1 MASVGSIVYGSDYNA
16 VQIKVR
22 QVLGDGYPYGPMTNA
37 IGTTNAR
44 YGWGQTMASSLVN
57 PSDLVD
63 DQQWLNLVTDVDKAY
78 RHQTNAGISVSLQS
92 NISYIDLNT
101 LDGYADNILA
111 NKNAVNAAQRTQ
123 DPVPSTGRVTVGAVW
138 GQGNSYVTSF
148 AHVYF
153 KSNAEMQYFFNQG
166 SLISIQGIGPGTATS
181 QDTSWNTL
189 LADVTLNIDLNVFSS
204 MSTTAMTQIASYT
217 SANATYADNTVQVS
231 AIRFENFLAF
241 RLRFTDGHVAKGGSP
256 ADFVAFGAG
265 YEISWTR
272 SSGAFTGIQP
282 DAYAGQFTLS
292 SQTKQGGFTGANPGP
307 IPQYDTTGL
316 AFTHSITKNI
326 QNYNLYYMVVA
337 HGGNPANVNAAITV
351 GGNVYLWSNDRTVAG
366 LSFLSMGG
374 RGGSISVTN
383 SGYIMGKG
391 GNGGA
396 VLPDESGNT
405 NTGQAGGLAIDTNG
419 STGGITINNTNGYV
433 LGGGGGGGAAGYGT
447 VNSSDYHIGGGGGG
461 AGGGRGGAGY
471 SSAEYL
477 ANAIAISPAG
487 TSTNATFAL
496 VLPGASGQNGGS
508 GASAPSGGGGG
519 RVALA
524 ANNLSG
530 PSGTTL
536 TSGFGGSAG
545 GSGGI
550 WGGPLS
556 NLSATGGS
564 GGSLVP
570 TGVSNAGGNG
580 SSTAGTPGSIATGGG
595 GSWGAAGGAG
605 SYNGVGG
612 SAGGVGGKAV
622 NTRGG
627 TVTWVGGAPGGGR
640 VAGDVS

>member
-37 IGTTNAR
+37 IGSTNAK
-44 YGWGQTMASSLVN
+44 YGWGQTMLSSLVN

-78 RHQTNAGISVSLQS
+78 RHQSNTGLTVSLHS
-92 NISYIDLNT
+92 DISYTDLSTLDTYANT
-101 LDGYADNILA
+101 LLA
-111 NKNAVNAAQRTQ
+111 SKNSVNAAQKTQ
-123 DPVPSTGRVTVGAVW
+123 DPIPANGQVNVGATW
-138 GQGNSYVTSF
+138 GSGDSYVTSY

-153 KSNAEMQYFFNQG
+153 NSDAEMQYFFNQG
-166 SLISIQGIGPGTATS
+166 STIDIQGIGPGTAND

-189 LADVTLNIDLNVFSS
+189 LAGVTINVDLTSFSS

-217 SANATYADNTVQVS
+217 SANAIYSSNTVQVS
-231 AIRFENFLAF
+231 AMRFQNFLVF
-241 RLRFTDGHVAKGGSP
+241 RMRFTDGHVALGLSP
-256 ADFVAFGAG
+256 ADNVAGGAG
-265 YEISWTR
+265 YSIRWTR

-282 DAYAGQFTLS
+282 DVYAGQFTS
-292 SQTKQGGFTGANPGP
+292 SGSTIQGGFTGGSPGP
-307 IPQYDTTGL
+307 IPQYNSSGL
-316 AFTHSITKNI
+316 VFTHSITKNI

-337 HGGNPANVNAAITV
+337 HGGNPANVNATITV
-351 GGNVYLWSNDRTVAG
+351 GGNVYLWSNNNGIAG
-366 LSFLSMGG
+366 LDFVSV
-374 RGGSISVTN
+374 GGSIGLVN
-383 SGYIMGKG
+383 NGYIMGKG

-405 NTGQAGGLAIDTNG
+405 NTGQAGGAAIRLGAINATITN
-419 STGGITINNTNGYV
+419 SNGYI

-447 VNSSDYHIGGGGGG
+447 VNSSDYHYGGGGGG
-461 AGGGRGGAGY
+461 GGGGRGGAGY
-471 SSAEYL
+471 SSAAYL

-496 VLPGASGQNGGS
+496 VLPGASGQNGSS
-508 GASAPSGGGGG
+508 GAAAPSGGGGG
-519 RVALA
+519 RIALA
-524 ANNLSG
+524 LANLAG

-536 TSGFGGSAG
+536 TPGYGGSSG

-556 NLSATGGS
+556 NLSATGGT
-564 GGSLVP
+564 GGVVVAGQNTP
-570 TGVSNAGGNG
+570 TTGGNG
-580 SSTAGTPGSIATGGG
+580 SSTAGTPGSIAGGGG
-595 GSWGAAGGAG
+595 GSWGGAGGAG

-612 SAGGVGGKAV
+612 SAGGAGGNAV
-622 NTRGG
+622 LFTGAGRPSWFTPGFIATR
-627 TVTWVGGAPGGGR
+627 TFGA
-640 VAGDVS
+640 VS